1 MRGPEVLEDDRTQR
15 SRRLPVSCLHEIHR
29 LVTGHPRAAIAL
41 HVGEPHIRMPAAAAE
56 AYVAAIRDG
65 RTSYTDAPGLPELR
79 VALAEHLAGNGA
91 PPPDRIF
98 VTPGSCQVISAI
110 FQSIAVDGGEVILPR
125 VHWPMHEQQILLAG
139 LEPRFATLPG
149 DGRPL
154 AELLDEAASDRTV
167 ALLVNSPANP
177 SGHVWSAGDLEEM
190 YAWAQ
195 RRGLWIVSDEAYE
208 DFVFEGEP
216 SRLAELDLAVPP
228 AERIVYS
235 VHTFSKGFSMTGC
248 RLGYASVPRA
258 DNAQLLSRVQ
268 EATLVAPATPVQ
280 YAGLAAL
287 RVPEHLRTHHD
298 YVRATRDEAMKHLG
312 PLGVVHGEPSGG
324 WYLMV
329 DLSAHTRD
337 TYAFCRRLLDETDV
351 GIAPGRGF
359 LPAGDPVADRLARI
373 TLCAERDATVEGI
386 RRVAAFLSRHG
397 AADDRE
403 A

>member
-1 MRGPEVLEDDRTQR
+1 MLFEHGRTQR
-15 SRRLPVSCLHEIHR
+15 TRRLPVSCLHEIHR
-29 LVTGHPRAAIAL
+29 LVTGHPREAIAL
-41 HVGEPHIRMPAAAAE
+41 HVGEPHIRMPAEAAE

-79 VALAEHLAGNGA
+79 AALADRLSANGA
-91 PPPDRIF
+91 PTPERIF
-98 VTPGSCQVISAI
+98 VTPGSCQAISAI

-139 LEPRFATLPG
+139 LEPRFAALPG
-149 DGRPL
+149 AGRPL
-154 AELLDEAASDRTV
+154 SELLDEVASDRTV

-177 SGHVWSAGDLEEM
+177 SGHVWSAEDLREM

-195 RRGLWIVSDEAYE
+195 RHGVWIVSDEAYE
-208 DFVFEGEP
+208 DFVYAGEP
-216 SRLAELDLAVPP
+216 SRMAELDLAVPP
-228 AERIVYS
+228 AERIVFS

-248 RLGYASVPRA
+248 RLGYASVPRT

-287 RVPEHLRTHHD
+287 RVPDHLTRHRD
-298 YVRATRDEAMKHLG
+298 YVRATRDEALRRLG
-312 PLGVVHGEPSGG
+312 PLGVVHSEPSGG
-324 WYLMV
+324 WYLML
-329 DLSAHTRD
+329 DLSAYTTD
-337 TYAFCRRLLDETDV
+337 TYALCMRLLDETDV

-359 LPAGDPVADRLARI
+359 LPAGDPVAERLARV
-373 TLCAERDATVEGI
+373 TLCAEREATVTGL
-386 RRVAAFLSRHG
+386 RRIAAFLGRRDPK
-397 AADDRE
+397 AADDD